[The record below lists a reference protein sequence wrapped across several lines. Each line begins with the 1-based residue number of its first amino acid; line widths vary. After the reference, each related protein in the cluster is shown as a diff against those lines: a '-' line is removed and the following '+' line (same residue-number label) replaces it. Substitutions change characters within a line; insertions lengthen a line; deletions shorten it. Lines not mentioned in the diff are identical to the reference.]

1 MLTPSQLEEAF
12 VEFSQNLQKHAPD
25 GVISVDL
32 SLLHDLGLL
41 EKGKFDQSSTSD
53 ELMHY
58 FQVLETP
65 DKVTLFNDQF
75 AVWILPKLVQELP
88 MTLIFI
94 ARVQPAKPHLELI
107 FSTTGVYN
115 TPKFILKVLEHFLTE
130 VIDTEAIISSIN
142 RPKPPSNP

>member
-1 MLTPSQLEEAF
+1 MLTPAQLEEAF

-25 GVISVDL
+25 GVITVDL
-32 SLLHDLGLL
+32 NLLHDLGLL
-41 EKGKFDQSSTSD
+41 QNGIFDDSSTSD

-58 FQVLETP
+58 FHVLETP

-75 AVWILPKLVQELP
+75 AVWILPKMIQEIPL
-88 MTLIFI
+88 TLTFI
-94 ARVQPAKPHLELI
+94 GRVQAEKANLEI
-107 FSTTGVYN
+107 VFSTKGVYN

-142 RPKPPSNP
+142 RPKAS